1 MWRMNQNVS
10 EVIEG
15 FEVLKFYKTR
25 KPQYYHSILN
35 EYIH

>member
-1 MWRMNQNVS
+1 MWRMRQNVS

-15 FEVLKFYKTR
+15 FEVLKFYKTS
-25 KPQYYHSILN
+25 KPQYYHYIFN